1 MSILPMMRAVVII
14 RALAKA
20 GFAILRQKGSHV
32 FLRHIKD
39 PTRFATVPRHSR
51 DVSRKDLASIL
62 RQAKI
67 SVVEFLRLLGKRK

>member
-1 MSILPMMRAVVII
+1 MLRAIVII
-14 RALAKA
+14 RALTKT
-20 GFAILRQKGSHV
+20 GFVVLRQKGSHV

-39 PTRFATVPRHSR
+39 STRFATVPRHSR

-67 SVVEFLRLLGKRK
+67 SVEEFLRILGKNI